1 MRPDRSVQAGTLA
14 VTRRYGSSVSVEV
27 QPEFVTARQAL
38 ARCAPF
44 LDRRPF
50 LVVSD
55 FDGTVSKIVLD
66 PWGAEIVG
74 GARRALRR
82 MAAISGV
89 HVTLL
94 SGRLSRDVAARTR
107 VGGATYIG
115 NHGMEL
121 GRLRGGGRPESL
133 EVEVVPVDEAF
144 VSGAVELAAQVATA
158 IPEPWLVVEAKPA
171 SVAFHF
177 RGAPDV
183 DAAAVRVR
191 AAVESADPDRR
202 FVRYAGRRVLELRP
216 DGAPGK
222 GEAMTELLAK
232 VQPAAAIAMG
242 DDVTDS
248 HAFAVL
254 RRARQT
260 TDLGGLAIAVQARAE
275 VPAEV
280 LEQAD
285 IVLGSPIDASRFL
298 AGLARSLASEGS
310 DGA

>member
-1 MRPDRSVQAGTLA
+1 MT
-14 VTRRYGSSVSVEV
+14 V
-27 QPEFVTARQAL
+27 QPELVTARQAL
-38 ARCAPF
+38 ERCAPF
-44 LDRRPF
+44 LNRRPL

-55 FDGTVSKIVLD
+55 FDGTVSRIVLD
-66 PWGAEIVG
+66 PWGAEIVA

-82 MAAISGV
+82 LAATPGV

-94 SGRLSRDVAARTR
+94 SGRLARDVAARTR

-115 NHGMEL
+115 NHGMES
-121 GRLRGGGRPESL
+121 GRLRRGGRAETL

-144 VSGAVELAAQVATA
+144 VGGAVELAEKVVTA

-177 RGAPDV
+177 RGAPDI

-191 AAVESADPDRR
+191 AAVELADPDQR

-222 GEAMTELLAK
+222 GEAMTELLDH

-254 RRARQT
+254 RRARET
-260 TDLGGLAIAVQARAE
+260 SGLRGLAIAVQARTE

-285 IVLGSPIDASRFL
+285 IVLGSPIEASRFL
-298 AGLARSLASEGS
+298 GGLARALAS
-310 DGA
+310 DGPTGT